1 MSGETDRSAAS
12 TEILLAPPGA
22 GKTEFALQ
30 LLCDVL
36 DENGWPQV
44 WVLLPNGLQEQ
55 SFRQRLF
62 ARRGERELYFNLSFF
77 RFNELAQR
85 LLQISGSPARLPG
98 QTGRQGIPGTLLNDL
113 AQEGALQVFGG
124 IADTPGLW
132 RAIGD
137 FLDELQRKLV
147 TPEAFA
153 AATVSERDREL
164 ALIARR
170 YRSYLSSHG
179 YQDVE
184 GANWLA
190 LEAPGTSELRG
201 ELAQVDFLLVDGFDQ
216 FSPLQSSTLMQL
228 ANCVR
233 RALITLPAAPGRE
246 EGVGER
252 FRQSLTLLQQY
263 SRHQLQ
269 VISLPTRPQA
279 QRQGLQQ
286 LAERIFRQDAKPLP
300 ALQQLQLVEAP
311 GPAQEARALTRR
323 IKQLLLETEAQ
334 PEDCLIAVRDWQRYA
349 RHLRAAGREH
359 GVPLA
364 LQRGETLAE
373 IPTIL
378 SLVKLLQLPAADFPR
393 QASLDV
399 LNAPCFSLAGL
410 GQEQVALLEQISR
423 ERRLRAGREAWL
435 AAVRASDYADSE
447 ALTQSLID
455 FMDAVTPPQ
464 EGDKAG
470 LWGWLRRLCGL
481 DANVNTDEYTLDM
494 SACLPPEGSGQLR
507 EREAA
512 ALTAL
517 DELLLKRSRATQL
530 ATQPSRAPQQ
540 DFEFLMRELRAALAV
555 TRLEV
560 RAPRAGGVLVA
571 PASEA
576 LGLPQRHVF
585 IPGLSAGIF
594 PGQQPV
600 DPLHLGSERKAL
612 AKRGADLGAR
622 PVAADDALFFQLL
635 GQARESLMITRPTVE
650 NGTPLV
656 ASHLWQALRRVCPEQ
671 PVTHIRPGAVASA
684 REVASAEE
692 ALVALAAQPDAVCS
706 ASLRRWLRQEQG
718 TLLAQVAHAGR
729 VESGRLSR
737 YSAHNHYSGVL
748 ADERLIAQV
757 AADLGP
763 ERVWSATQ
771 LNDLGACR
779 YRFFASRLLELEEL
793 WQPETGLNALELG
806 TLNHAI
812 LERVYSELEN
822 RELTIE
828 QEYLDKALHLL
839 DCSAQQVVEDAP
851 QLLERPLDE
860 MWPWQQRIMRARL
873 EAFVRLDFSEG
884 SPVGKRLRGATRR
897 ARWLERRFGHDD
909 ELFSIPLLV
918 DGRPENLRLRGV
930 VDRMDE
936 AEGRTLVLDY
946 KSGSSPISLDELREG
961 VNVQMLVYLRAAE
974 QLLAQREP
982 DKALAGGMFLHLR
995 GNSRSSGWIPY
1006 DARGEGAMR
1015 AAERRIGENIAAA
1028 RRGDFSVQPR
1038 KPDNETGRCTR
1049 FCEFS
1054 QLCRVAVTHS
1064 PAQERNA

>member
-1 MSGETDRSAAS
+1 MSGDTDRAAAS

-22 GKTEFALQ
+22 GKTQFALQ
-30 LLCDVL
+30 RVCEVL
-36 DENGWPQV
+36 ETDGWPQV

-85 LLQISGSPARLPG
+85 LLQISGSPARLLG
-98 QTGRQGIPGTLLNDL
+98 QTGRQGILRTLLNDL

-124 IADTPGLW
+124 IADSPGLL

-137 FLDELQRKLV
+137 FLDELQRKLL

-153 AATVSERDREL
+153 AAAVSERDREL
-164 ALIARR
+164 ARIATR
-170 YRSYLSSHG
+170 YRAHLSHNS
-179 YQDVE
+179 YQDNE

-190 LEAPGTSELRG
+190 LEVLGTSELRG

-216 FSPLQSSTLMQL
+216 FSPLQASALMQL
-228 ANCVR
+228 TGCVR

-263 SRHQLQ
+263 SQHQPQ

-286 LAERIFRQDAKPLP
+286 LAAKIFRQEQQPLP
-300 ALQQLQLVEAP
+300 TLQQLQLVEAP
-311 GPAQEARALTRR
+311 GPVQEARAITRR
-323 IKQLLLETEAQ
+323 IKELLLETDAH
-334 PEDCLIAVRDWQRYA
+334 PEDCLIAVRDWPRYA
-349 RHLRAAGREH
+349 RHLRAAGQEH

-364 LQRGETLAE
+364 LQRGEPLAE

-378 SLVKLLQLPAADFPR
+378 SLLKLLQLPAADFPR
-393 QASLDV
+393 QELLDV
-399 LNAPCFSLAGL
+399 LNAPCFALAGL
-410 GQEQVALLEQISR
+410 GHEQNAQLERISR

-435 AAVRASDYADSE
+435 AALQESDYADSE
-447 ALTQSLID
+447 ALAQSLCD

-464 EGDKAG
+464 EGDYVG
-470 LWGWLRRLCGL
+470 LWRWLRGLCGL
-481 DANVNTDEYTLDM
+481 DADNDPDAYTLDM
-494 SACLPPEGSGQLR
+494 SACLPRESSGQLR
-507 EREAA
+507 EREIAVLA
-512 ALTAL
+512 AL
-517 DELLLKRSRATQL
+517 DKLLGDRSRATQL
-530 ATQPSRAPQQ
+530 NSAAQH
-540 DFEFLMRELRAALAV
+540 DFEFFMRELRAALAV
-555 TRLEV
+555 TRLEL
-560 RAPRAGGVLVA
+560 RRSSAAGVMVA

-576 LGLPQRHVF
+576 RGLPQPHVF

-600 DPLHLGSERKAL
+600 DPLHLAGERKAL
-612 AKRGADLGAR
+612 AERGADLAAR
-622 PVAADDALFFQLL
+622 PVVADDALFFQLL
-635 GQARESLMITRPTVE
+635 GQVRESLMITRPTVE

-656 ASHLWQALRRVCPEQ
+656 ASHLWQELRRICPEQ
-671 PVTHIRPGAVASA
+671 PVTHIRSGAVASA

-692 ALVALAAQPDAVCS
+692 ALVALAAQPDAAGS
-706 ASLRRWLRQEQG
+706 ASLRRWLQQKQG
-718 TLLAQVAHAGR
+718 ALLAQVAHAGR

-737 YSAHNHYSGVL
+737 YRALNQYSGVL
-748 ADERLIAQV
+748 ADERLIAHI
-757 AADLGP
+757 AADLGQQ
-763 ERVWSATQ
+763 RVWSATQ

-779 YRFFASRLLELEEL
+779 YRFFAGRILELEEL

-812 LERVYSELEN
+812 LERVYRELEN

-828 QEYLDKALHLL
+828 PENLDKALHLL
-839 DCSAQQVVEDAP
+839 DCSAQQVLEIAP
-851 QLLERPLDE
+851 QLLKRPLDE
-860 MWPWQQRIMRARL
+860 LWPWQQRIMRTRL
-873 EAFVRLDFSEG
+873 EAFLRLDFTASG
-884 SPVGKRLRGATRR
+884 PVGKRLRGDGRR

-909 ELFSIPLLV
+909 EDFSIPLLV
-918 DGRPENLRLRGV
+918 DGRPEDLRLRGV
-930 VDRMDE
+930 IDRMDE
-936 AEGRTLVLDY
+936 VDGRMLVLDY
-946 KSGSSPISLDELREG
+946 KSGSSPISLDDLCEG
-961 VNVQMLVYLRAAE
+961 VNVQMLVYLRAGA

-982 DKALAGGMFLHLR
+982 HKGLTGGLFLHLR
-995 GNSRSSGWIPY
+995 GNRGSSGWIPY
-1006 DARGEGAMR
+1006 DGKGEEAMR

-1038 KPDNETGRCTR
+1038 LPDSSGRCAR

-1054 QLCRVAVTHS
+1054 QICRVAVTHS

>member
-1 MSGETDRSAAS
+1 MSGETDRAAAG

-55 SFRQRLF
+55 RLRQRLF
-62 ARRGERELYFNLSFF
+62 ALGGERELYFSLSFF

-85 LLQISGSPARLPG
+85 LLQMSGSLARMAG
-98 QTGRQGIPGTLLNDL
+98 QAERKGMFRTLLNDL
-113 AQEGALQVFGG
+113 ARAGELQVFGG
-124 IADTPGLW
+124 IADTPGLL
-132 RAIGD
+132 RAIGG
-137 FLDELQRKLV
+137 FLDELQRNLV

-153 AATVSERDREL
+153 AAAVSERDREL

-179 YQDVE
+179 YLDVE

-190 LEAPGTSELRG
+190 REALGDAALRG
-201 ELAQVDFLLVDGFDQ
+201 ELARVDFLLVDGFDQ
-216 FSPLQSSTLMQL
+216 FSPLQASTLMQL
-228 ANCVR
+228 TGCVR
-233 RALITLPAAPGRE
+233 RALITLPASPERE
-246 EGVGER
+246 EGIGAR
-252 FRQSLTLLQQY
+252 FRKTLALLQQY
-263 SRHQLQ
+263 SQHQLQ
-269 VISLPTRPQA
+269 VVSLPTRPEAPQ
-279 QRQGLQQ
+279 QGLQQ
-286 LAERIFRQDAKPLP
+286 LAARIFRQDAKPLP
-300 ALQQLQLVEAP
+300 TLQQLQLVEAP

-334 PEDCLIAVRDWQRYA
+334 PEDCLIAVRDWPRYA
-349 RHLRAAGREH
+349 RHLRAAGHEH

-364 LQRGETLAE
+364 LQRGEPLAE

-378 SLVKLLQLPAADFPR
+378 SLLKMLQLSAADFPR
-393 QASLDV
+393 QELLDV
-399 LNAPCFSLAGL
+399 LNAPCFAIAGL
-410 GQEQVALLEQISR
+410 GQEQVALLEQVSR
-423 ERRLRAGREAWL
+423 ERRLSAGREAWL
-435 AAVRASDYADSE
+435 AALQESDHADSE
-447 ALTQSLID
+447 ALAQFLCD

-464 EGDKAG
+464 ESGHAG
-470 LWGWLRRLCGL
+470 LWRWLRRLCGPNADVDP
-481 DANVNTDEYTLDM
+481 DAYTLDM
-494 SACLPPEGSGQLR
+494 CACLPPEGSGQLR
-507 EREAA
+507 EREFA
-512 ALTAL
+512 ALAAL
-517 DELLLKRSRATQL
+517 DKLLGDRSRATQL
-530 ATQPSRAPQQ
+530 SAQPNLAAQQ
-540 DFEFLMRELRAALAV
+540 NFEFFMRELRAALAV

-560 RAPRAGGVLVA
+560 CRSSAVGVLVA

-576 LGLPQRHVF
+576 RGLPQRHVF

-612 AKRGADLGAR
+612 AEGGADLGVR
-622 PVAADDALFFQLL
+622 PDAADDALFFQLL

-684 REVASAEE
+684 REVASVEE
-692 ALVALAAQPDAVCS
+692 ALVALAAQPDAAGS
-706 ASLRRWLRQEQG
+706 ASLRCWLQQEQG
-718 TLLAQVAHAGR
+718 ALLAQVAHAGR
-729 VESGRLSR
+729 VESGRLAC

-748 ADERLIAQV
+748 ADEQLIAQV

-771 LNDLGACR
+771 LGDLGACR
-779 YRFFASRLLELEEL
+779 YRFFASRVLELEEL

-812 LERVYSELEN
+812 LERVYSDLEQ

-828 QEYLDKALHLL
+828 PEHLDEALSILE
-839 DCSAQQVVEDAP
+839 CSAQEVFDEAA
-851 QLLERPLDE
+851 LILEWPLDE
-860 MWPWQQRIMRARL
+860 MWPWQQRIMHARL
-873 EAFVRLDFSEG
+873 EAFIRLDFTASG
-884 SPVGKRLRGATRR
+884 PVSKRLPGAGGR
-897 ARWLERRFGHDD
+897 ARWHELHFG
-909 ELFSIPLLV
+909 EKGEMFGIPLLV

-930 VDRMDE
+930 IDRMDE

-1006 DARGEGAMR
+1006 DGKGEVAML

-1038 KPDNETGRCTR
+1038 LPDSSGRCTR

-1064 PAQERNA
+1064 RAPERGA